1 MNKFYEK
8 KTLALLISAYKADKN
23 LINIVDNFL
32 NQKLPR
38 GWDVKIYIGVDGC
51 KDTFNLLKENKI
63 NFYYST
69 NNVGTYIIC
78 NSLIDIAKKFN
89 HDMYARFD
97 ADDIPTKN
105 FLFYGIKRCL
115 KLNFVR
121 TYYQWENHPTK
132 SKKEKKLA
140 YGITFFDN
148 EVLSKVGGYSRYRVE
163 GDHDFVV
170 RLKNLGYFGDF
181 GNIFLKKLYKKPL
194 FKRLYNPSSLTADK
208 KTAHG
213 SSYRN
218 SIRQQLERDREAGNR
233 LIPKMVNLELIKNNL
248 SQKN

>member
-1 MNKFYEK
+1 MRK
-8 KTLALLISAYKADKN
+8 KTLALLISAYKADEN
-23 LINIVDNFL
+23 LINIVDKFL

-63 NFYYST
+63 NFYYSS

-78 NSLIDIAKKFN
+78 NSLINIAKKYN

-97 ADDIPTKN
+97 ADDIPTTN

-121 TYYQWENHPTK
+121 TYFQWENHPTK
-132 SKKEKKLA
+132 SRKEKKLA
-140 YGITFFDN
+140 YGVIFFDN
-148 EVLSKVGGYSRYRVE
+148 EVLSKVGGFSRYRVE
-163 GDHDFVV
+163 GDHDFVM
-170 RLKNLGYFGDF
+170 RLKNLGYL
-181 GNIFLKKLYKKPL
+181 GNFRNIIFMKLYKKPI
-194 FKRLYNPSSLTADK
+194 FKRIHNPTSLTGNK
-208 KTAHG
+208 KTAQG

-218 SIRQQLERDREAGNR
+218 SIKQQLEKDRKVGSR
-233 LIPKMVNLELIKNNL
+233 IIPKVVNLELIKNN
-248 SQKN
+248 